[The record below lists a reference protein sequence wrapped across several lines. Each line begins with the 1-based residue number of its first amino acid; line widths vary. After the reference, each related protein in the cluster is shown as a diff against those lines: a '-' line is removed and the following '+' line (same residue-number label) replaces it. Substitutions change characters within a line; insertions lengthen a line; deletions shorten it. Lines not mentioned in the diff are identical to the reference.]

1 MKLLYNTLI
10 LGPLTPEQKASLYKK
25 SWLNLAI
32 NKFWDFTK
40 NAKFGGLIAWAN
52 ELDQKVWMN
61 LWSFFNSVVG
71 DEVTQKTFSKAIKTL
86 EFKSNKM
93 DVTSFLDLLG
103 RTNFSMA
110 AGFNV
115 NGSLGYE
122 GFKGVMAAFAIVD
135 AQTIIQVNIN
145 F

>member
-1 MKLLYNTLI
+1 
-10 LGPLTPEQKASLYKK
+10 
-25 SWLNLAI
+25 
-32 NKFWDFTK
+32 
-40 NAKFGGLIAWAN
+40 
-52 ELDQKVWMN
+52 MN